1 MKPKAVC
8 AMLKVLPLKPMS
20 LYMRY
25 SKYFLYSIHGHG
37 FRLGNIITRDYT
49 TKGTPAH
56 TGNLMVLWLPLY

>member
-8 AMLKVLPLKPMS
+8 AMLKVLPLNPMS

-37 FRLGNIITRDYT
+37 FRLGNILGTILP
-49 TKGTPAH
+49 KGPQRTP
-56 TGNLMVLWLPLY
+56 VI